1 MPRINHIALKVPDL
15 AQASALYE
23 GVFGLRHVS
32 TVKNSGR
39 TSRHLTDGYPFL
51 TMIQY
56 DSEDTPEAGFAGA
69 GPCIHHFGIVVDDP
83 AAYEAKLARGGLRGA
98 VGQLGGAACDVPAEP
113 GRGRRA
119 ARRRLD
125 PGRREGGRA
134 MSRRAILAAGA
145 GAMAAATLGTVSR
158 ASAQERFPTRPA
170 RVVLGFAPGG
180 GADIYLRSVALRLNQ
195 IWCQPV
201 VVENRPG
208 ASGFIGAD
216 IVAKAPPD
224 GYTLSLSVPNSLGPH
239 VMKAPYDALRD
250 CTPIT
255 LGVQFPMICV
265 VGSAVPVST
274 FPELVAYARA
284 NVGKLTFAS
293 TGNGSIQQIGGEV
306 FNRITGAQITH
317 VPYKGSAPAILDVIA
332 GNVTMSFDTSTGAT
346 QHIKAGK
353 LKALAVLASQRL
365 TGLPEVPTTA
375 EVGQPGFEL
384 SAWYGCHGPAGM
396 PRALVEQ
403 IQQDIARAMA
413 FPDVREKLLG
423 MGEVVKRTGIR
434 AD

>member
-1 MPRINHIALKVPDL
+1 
-15 AQASALYE
+15 
-23 GVFGLRHVS
+23 
-32 TVKNSGR
+32 
-39 TSRHLTDGYPFL
+39 
-51 TMIQY
+51 
-56 DSEDTPEAGFAGA
+56 
-69 GPCIHHFGIVVDDP
+69 
-83 AAYEAKLARGGLRGA
+83 
-98 VGQLGGAACDVPAEP
+98 
-113 GRGRRA
+113 
-119 ARRRLD
+119 
-125 PGRREGGRA
+125 
-134 MSRRAILAAGA
+134 MSRRAILSAAAGA
-145 GAMAAATLGTVSR
+145 LAAATFGPASR
-158 ASAQERFPTRPA
+158 AFAQERFPSRPV

-195 IWCQPV
+195 IWGQPV

-224 GYTLSLSVPNSLGPH
+224 GYTLSLSVPNSHSLGPH

-250 CTPIT
+250 FTPIT

-265 VGSAVPVST
+265 VGNAVPVST
-274 FPELVAYARA
+274 FPELVAYAKA

-353 LKALAVLASQRL
+353 LKALAVLASQRM

-384 SAWYGCHGPAGM
+384 SAWYGWHGPANM

-423 MGEVVKRTGIR
+423 MGAEIGGGPPESFRAMFEKDYARMGEVVKSIGIK

>member
-1 MPRINHIALKVPDL
+1 
-15 AQASALYE
+15 
-23 GVFGLRHVS
+23 
-32 TVKNSGR
+32 
-39 TSRHLTDGYPFL
+39 
-51 TMIQY
+51 
-56 DSEDTPEAGFAGA
+56 
-69 GPCIHHFGIVVDDP
+69 
-83 AAYEAKLARGGLRGA
+83 
-98 VGQLGGAACDVPAEP
+98 
-113 GRGRRA
+113 
-119 ARRRLD
+119 
-125 PGRREGGRA
+125 
-134 MSRRAILAAGA
+134 MSRRAILSAAAGA
-145 GAMAAATLGTVSR
+145 LAAATFGPASR
-158 ASAQERFPTRPA
+158 AFAQERFPSRPV

-195 IWCQPV
+195 IWGQSV

-224 GYTLSLSVPNSLGPH
+224 GYTLSLSVPNSHSLGPH

-250 CTPIT
+250 FTPIT

-265 VGSAVPVST
+265 VGNAVPVST
-274 FPELVAYARA
+274 FPELVAYAKA

-353 LKALAVLASQRL
+353 LKALAVLASQRM

-384 SAWYGCHGPAGM
+384 SAWYGWHGPANM

-423 MGEVVKRTGIR
+423 MGAEIGGGPPESFRAMFEKDYARMGEVVKSIGIK